1 MEHAPDSGIGRIV
14 LENFGWLGEKSDR
27 PVRPAVSDPA
37 WVQWGLIAISI
48 GFMGLFLFLPLAA
61 VFVEAFAQG
70 AHVYF
75 AAITSSEAAAAIRLT
90 LLTAAIVVPLNVT
103 FGLAAAWT
111 LTRFEFPGKQ
121 ALLTVID
128 LPFSVSPVI
137 SGMIFVLLLGV
148 RTPIGGWLVDHGI
161 QIIFAKP
168 GIVLATL
175 FVTFPIAARELIPV
189 MQVTGRDEEEAAI
202 VLGANGWQMFRRVTL
217 PNVRWGLVYGVVL
230 CAARAMGE
238 FGAVSVVSGHIRG
251 ATNTM
256 PLYVEILYNDYE
268 FSAAFAVASLLA
280 LLALVTLALKYL
292 VGRRIASSMRE
303 TAAAETVEQV
313 AA

>member
-1 MEHAPDSGIGRIV
+1 M
-14 LENFGWLGEKSDR
+14 LENFGWLTGETDR
-27 PVRPAVSDPA
+27 VGRPAVSDPPL
-37 WVQWGLIAISI
+37 VRRILIAITL
-48 GFMGLFLFLPLAA
+48 GFMGLFLFVPLVA
-61 VFVEAFAQG
+61 VFVEAFARG
-70 AHVYF
+70 ASVYF
-75 AAITSSEAAAAIRLT
+75 AAITSSEAASAIRLT
-90 LLTAAIVVPLNVT
+90 LLTAGIAVPLNVT

-111 LTRFEFPGKQ
+111 LTRFDFPGKQ
-121 ALLTVID
+121 VLLTVID

-148 RTPIGGWLVDHGI
+148 RTPIGGWLAGHGI

-168 GIVLATL
+168 GIVLATI

-202 VLGANGWQMFRRVTL
+202 VLGASGWQMLRRVTL

-268 FSAAFAVASLLA
+268 FSAAFAIASLLA
-280 LLALVTLALKYL
+280 FLALVTLALKHL
-292 VGRRIASSMRE
+292 VGRRVAASMRE
-303 TAAAETVEQV
+303 KPAAETAEQM

>member
-1 MEHAPDSGIGRIV
+1 VAKKFAS
-14 LENFGWLGEKSDR
+14 LGDEGNG
-27 PVRPAVSDPA
+27 PVRPAVSDPP
-37 WVQWGLIAISI
+37 WVQWALIAVST
-48 GFMGLFLFLPLAA
+48 GFMGLFLFVPLAA

-70 AHVYF
+70 THVYF

-90 LLTAAIVVPLNVT
+90 LLTAAIVVPLNVS

-121 ALLTVID
+121 VLLTMID

-137 SGMIFVLLLGV
+137 SGMIFVFLLGV
-148 RTPIGGWLVDHGI
+148 RTPIGGWLADHGI

-168 GIVLATL
+168 GIVLVTI

-189 MQVTGRDEEEAAI
+189 MQVSGRDEEEAAI
-202 VLGANGWQMFRRVTL
+202 VLGASGWQMFRRVTL

-256 PLYVEILYNDYE
+256 PLFVEILYNDYE
-268 FSAAFAVASLLA
+268 FSAAFAIASLLA

-292 VGRRIASSMRE
+292 VGRRIASSLRE
-303 TAAAETVEQV
+303 TAARETVEQV

>member
-1 MEHAPDSGIGRIV
+1 M
-14 LENFGWLGEKSDR
+14 LENYGWLQADSKIPS
-27 PVRPAVSDPA
+27 PTSDPPI
-37 WVQWGLIAISI
+37 VRGVLIAITI
-48 GFMGLFLFLPLAA
+48 GFLSLFLFVPLAA
-61 VFVEAFAQG
+61 VFVEAFAKG
-70 AHVYF
+70 AATYF
-75 AAITSSEAAAAIRLT
+75 AAISSAEAAAAIRLT
-90 LLTAAIVVPLNVT
+90 LLTAGIVVPLNVC

-121 ALLTVID
+121 ALLTLID

-161 QIIFAKP
+161 QVIFAKP
-168 GIVLATL
+168 GIVLATI

-189 MQVTGRDEEEAAI
+189 MQVSGRDEEEAAI
-202 VLGANGWQMFRRVTL
+202 VLGASGWQMFKRITL

-280 LLALVTLALKYL
+280 LLALVTLALKHI
-292 VGRRIASSMRE
+292 VGRRVAASMRKP
-303 TAAAETVEQV
+303 AAAETVEQV